1 MGWFGRKKDLET
13 PEEML
18 ARFHAESPAPSSAAQ
33 APVAAATGGMLTV
46 EDVFQITGRGTVA
59 TGRVQFARLSAG
71 DRITIQHA
79 AGGSEPA
86 TVKALETRGRRST
99 TAEPGTLVGVL
110 FVERV
115 SVAAG
120 DAITF

>member
-18 ARFHAESPAPSSAAQ
+18 ARFHAESPTPSSTAAT
-33 APVAAATGGMLTV
+33 PVAASAGGMLSV

-59 TGRVQFARLSAG
+59 TGIVQFARLSVG
-71 DRITIQHA
+71 DRITIQRA
-79 AGGSEPA
+79 AGGSQPA
-86 TVKALETRGRRST
+86 TVKALETLGHRAAI
-99 TAEPGTLVGVL
+99 AEPGTRVGVL
-110 FVERV
+110 FLERV
-115 SVAAG
+115 TVAAG

>member
-1 MGWFGRKKDLET
+1 MGWFGRKKNLET

-18 ARFHAESPAPSSAAQ
+18 ARFHAESPNPSSV
-33 APVAAATGGMLTV
+33 APVDVASGGMLTV

-71 DRITIQHA
+71 DRITINHA
-79 AGGSEPA
+79 AGGSEQA
-86 TVKALETRGRRST
+86 TVKAIETRGRRSAI
-99 TAEPGTLVGVL
+99 AEPGTLVGVV

-115 SVAAG
+115 TVAAG

>member
-1 MGWFGRKKDLET
+1 MGWFGRKKNLET

-18 ARFHAESPAPSSAAQ
+18 ARFHAESPNPSSV
-33 APVAAATGGMLTV
+33 APVEAASGGMLTV

-71 DRITIQHA
+71 DRITINHA
-79 AGGSEPA
+79 AGGSEQA
-86 TVKALETRGRRST
+86 TVKAIETRGRRSAI
-99 TAEPGTLVGVL
+99 AEPGTLVGVL

-115 SVAAG
+115 TVAAG